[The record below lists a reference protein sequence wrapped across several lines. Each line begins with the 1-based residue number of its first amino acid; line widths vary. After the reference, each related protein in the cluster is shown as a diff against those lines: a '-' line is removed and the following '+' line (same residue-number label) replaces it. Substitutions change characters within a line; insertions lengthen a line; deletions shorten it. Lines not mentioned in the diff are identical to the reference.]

1 MQDRKLQVQI
11 DKWASPDEVQ
21 AVEETFRRVG
31 LEASVRAGVIELSEQ
46 FTWIVIISMPASM
59 FLSGY
64 FAAAG
69 ADAWSATKNLSDRL
83 RHFVQGSERRS
94 RRQSGRKD
102 RARGW
107 GPGVAASVERP
118 AGGGVPPTGS
128 PRLVS
133 SSKRITPMG
142 RPGSMLDALRAWDG
156 SAAGVQA
163 PTLGRRD
170 YQLGKPNGYGCL
182 TC

>member
-83 RHFVQGSERRS
+83 RHFVRGLKDARGGNQEGRIELEDGGRAWLLLSSDLPEEAFRQLEALDWS
-94 RRQSGRKD
+94 VAQSGSLQWDDQDQCWMHYVHGMDPQR
-102 RARGW
+102 
-107 GPGVAASVERP
+107 VSRP
-118 AGGGVPPTGS
+118 Q
-128 PRLVS
+128 R
-133 SSKRITPMG
+133 
-142 RPGSMLDALRAWDG
+142 
-156 SAAGVQA
+156 
-163 PTLGRRD
+163 
-170 YQLGKPNGYGCL
+170 
-182 TC
+182 